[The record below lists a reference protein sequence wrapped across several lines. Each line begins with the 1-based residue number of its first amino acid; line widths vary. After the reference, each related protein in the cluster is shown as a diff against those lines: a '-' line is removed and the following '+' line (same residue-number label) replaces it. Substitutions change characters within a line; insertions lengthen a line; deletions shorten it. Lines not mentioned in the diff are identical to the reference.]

1 VSITYILINTKFF
14 FKSGQAWGQ
23 YEAVDQAIA
32 WANNVYQTVGVV
44 TREKLPVTASAQK
57 EGQDMLDTFKLG
69 LTHCETELKATRNV
83 DQHRTCVNALTA
95 GYYASLGQLAG
106 ELWAIHGA
114 TSGASRLTLFW

>member
-1 VSITYILINTKFF
+1 VLL
-14 FKSGQAWGQ
+14 KSGQAWAQ

-32 WANNVYQTVGVV
+32 WANNVYQTVAVV
-44 TREKLPVTASAQK
+44 TREKLPVSTQAQK

-69 LTHCETELKATRNV
+69 LTHCETELKTTRNV
-83 DQHRTCVNALTA
+83 DQHKTCVNALTA

-114 TSGASRLTLFW
+114 TSGASRIRLFW